1 MQNERFQLRPSP
13 STKKPWLVE
22 DTKADP
28 VEDPV
33 LYHFSSKKKAA
44 DFKSMMD
51 SEHAATQE
59 GVA

>member
-1 MQNERFQLRPSP
+1 MQNERFQVRPST
-13 STKKPWLVE
+13 SSKKPWLVE

-28 VEDPV
+28 AEDPV

-51 SEHAATQE
+51 SEYAAPQE
-59 GVA
+59 GV